1 MNVPILFA
9 GIGSIPPATGINY
22 ISWLLVG
29 FIFNYCIRRFRF
41 RWWMRYNYILS
52 AALDGGLVLSLT
64 AIFFTL
70 QVWKPGG
77 VNLNWWGNK

>member
-1 MNVPILFA
+1 M
-9 GIGSIPPATGINY
+9 PPASGINY
-22 ISWLLVG
+22 ISWLLTG

-52 AALDGGLVLSLT
+52 AALDGGVALSMAT
-64 AIFFTL
+64 VFFTL

-77 VNLNWWGNK
+77 VNINWWGNK

>member
-1 MNVPILFA
+1 MIFA
-9 GIGSIPPATGINY
+9 GAGGIPPASGINY

-29 FIFNYCIRRFRF
+29 FIFNFCIRRLHF

-52 AALDGGLVLSLT
+52 AALDAGLVLSMA

-70 QVWKPGG
+70 QVWTPGG
-77 VNLNWWGNK
+77 INLDWWGNR